1 MTAAVQTGA
10 NECAKGGKG
19 GAAVWLARISVA
31 GYSPGVCGYLFGAS
45 VSQRWGIQP
54 RRDYCAAF
62 ASEADAL
69 AAAGECADDFADL
82 VGVRAVALS
91 PVRVS
96 AAHRGECWRR
106 LARRCWL
113 RLRGVRQGGRA

>member
-1 MTAAVQTGA
+1 MG
-10 NECAKGGKG
+10 ECAGAHFCGGVF
-19 GAAVWLARISVA
+19 A
-31 GYSPGVCGYLFGAS
+31 GVCGYLFGAS
-45 VSQRWGIQP
+45 VSQAMGHSTAAG
-54 RRDYCAAF
+54 DYCAAF

-82 VGVRAVALS
+82 VAGAAVVLS

-106 LARRCWL
+106 LARRRWL
-113 RLRGVRQGGRA
+113 RLRGVRQGGAR